1 MLAIRTQFSNH
12 FNYNA
17 ALVVKSPGRINLIGE
32 HIDYNHG
39 FVLPA
44 AIDKYIELAI
54 GKRTDGAIH
63 MVAVDLGETIIVPMH
78 NLKPHATAWV
88 NYIIGVVDQV
98 LNITHA
104 TTNNFI
110 VTANNTPSTKINEPT
125 NETTLAAGFDICIHG
140 NIPLGAGLS
149 SSAAVECAVLF
160 ALNELYSLSLT
171 KMQMALLAQSAEHK
185 FAGVHCGLMDM
196 FASLHG
202 EKNKAILLDCDSL
215 AFTYYPL
222 ALNDYSIILFD
233 TQIKHA
239 LASSEYNTRR
249 LECERGLAIIQE
261 KYPTVKTFRDISLE
275 QVEACLASNA
285 NTKNEM
291 NEDRAEEKTTREKGA
306 KVYQRCK
313 YVVEEM
319 QRVQLAVQDLTKGD
333 MQAFG
338 KKMFET
344 HKGLSK
350 LYEVSCPELD
360 FLVEAVSN
368 NENVLGARM
377 MGGGFG
383 GCTINIIKKSA
394 VEEITKELT
403 ASYAQVMHKELAV
416 YITSIED
423 GTHIVEGT
431 HLVA

>member
-12 FNYNA
+12 FNQNP

-32 HIDYNHG
+32 HTDYNHG

-44 AIDKYIELAI
+44 AIDKYIEVAVA
-54 GKRTDGAIH
+54 KRNDGAIH
-63 MVAVDLGETIIVPMH
+63 MVALDLEETIILPVH
-78 NLKPHATAWV
+78 NLTPHATQWV

-98 LNITHA
+98 L
-104 TTNNFI
+104 
-110 VTANNTPSTKINEPT
+110 STKINVPT
-125 NETTLAAGFDICIHG
+125 NETNLAAGFDICIQG

-149 SSAAVECAVLF
+149 SSAALECAVLF
-160 ALNELYSLSLT
+160 ALNELYNLSLS
-171 KMQMALLAQSAEHK
+171 KMQMALMAQQAEHK

-202 EKNKAILLDCDSL
+202 QKNKAILLDCASL
-215 AFTYYPL
+215 TFTYYPFEL
-222 ALNDYSIILFD
+222 KDYSIVLFD

-249 LECERGLAIIQE
+249 LECEQGLKIIQE
-261 KYPTVKTFRDISLE
+261 KYASVKTFRDISLE
-275 QVEACLASNA
+275 QVEACLASNDV
-285 NTKNEM
+285 N
-291 NEDRAEEKTTREKGA
+291 GS

-313 YVVEEM
+313 YVVEEIA
-319 QRVQLAVQDLTKGD
+319 RVELAVQDLAKGD
-333 MQAFG
+333 MNAFG

-344 HKGLSK
+344 HEGLSK

-360 FLVEAVSN
+360 FLVNEVAP

-403 ASYAQVMHKELAV
+403 ASYAQVMHKELSH

-423 GTHIVEGT
+423 GTH
-431 HLVA
+431 LVA

>member
-12 FNYNA
+12 FNHNPS
-17 ALVVKSPGRINLIGE
+17 LVVKSPGRINLIGE

-44 AIDKYIELAI
+44 AIDKYIEVAI
-54 GKRTDGAIH
+54 AKRTDGAIH
-63 MVAVDLGETIIVPMH
+63 MVALDLGETIIVPMH
-78 NLKPHATAWV
+78 NLQPHATAWV

-98 LNITHA
+98 FTIYN
-104 TTNNFI
+104 
-110 VTANNTPSTKINEPT
+110 ANNNLNGTENNLVSKRDN
-125 NETTLAAGFDICIHG
+125 LAAGFDICIQG

-160 ALNELYSLSLT
+160 AINELYQLSLS
-171 KMQMALLAQSAEHK
+171 KMQMALMAQSAEHK

-202 EKNKAILLDCDSL
+202 QKNKAILLDCDSL
-215 AFTYYPL
+215 AFTYYPIEL
-222 ALNDYSIILFD
+222 KDYSIVLFD

-249 LECERGLAIIQE
+249 VECEQGLKIIQE
-261 KYPTVKTFRDISLE
+261 KYPTVKTFRDISME
-275 QVEACLASNA
+275 QVEACMASNTSL
-285 NTKNEM
+285 NTTKI
-291 NEDRAEEKTTREKGA
+291 
-306 KVYQRCK
+306 YQRCK
-313 YVVEEM
+313 YVVEEIA
-319 QRVQLAVQDLTKGD
+319 RVQLAVKDLQKGD

-344 HKGLSK
+344 HEGLSK
-350 LYEVSCPELD
+350 LYEVSCSELD

-383 GCTINIIKKSA
+383 GCTINIIKTTA
-394 VEEITKELT
+394 VEEITKALT
-403 ASYAQVMHKELAV
+403 ARYTQVMHKELAM

-423 GTHIVEGT
+423 GTQ
-431 HLVA
+431 LVV

>member
-12 FNYNA
+12 FNQPPS
-17 ALVVKSPGRINLIGE
+17 LVVKSPGRINLIGE
-32 HIDYNHG
+32 HTDYNHG

-63 MVAVDLGETIIVPMH
+63 MVALDLGETIILPIH
-78 NLKPHATAWV
+78 NLTPHATQWV

-98 LNITHA
+98 FNKSQSVN
-104 TTNNFI
+104 NNFI
-110 VTANNTPSTKINEPT
+110 GTQNTLT
-125 NETTLAAGFDICIHG
+125 NTEITIAVNDTNLSGGFNICIQG

-160 ALNELYSLSLT
+160 ALNELYQLSLS
-171 KMQMALLAQSAEHK
+171 KMQMALMAQQAEHT
-185 FAGVHCGLMDM
+185 FAGVNCGIMDM

-202 EKNKAILLDCDSL
+202 QKNKAILLDCDSL
-215 AFTYYPL
+215 AFTYYPIEL
-222 ALNDYSIILFD
+222 KDYSIVLFD
-233 TQIKHA
+233 TQIKHT

-249 LECERGLAIIQE
+249 LECEQGLKIIQE
-261 KYPTVKTFRDISLE
+261 KYPSVKTFRDISME
-275 QVEACLASNA
+275 QIDACLVS
-285 NTKNEM
+285 
-291 NEDRAEEKTTREKGA
+291 

-313 YVVEEM
+313 YVVEEIA
-319 QRVQLAVQDLTKGD
+319 RVQLAVKDLQNGD
-333 MQAFG
+333 MYAFG

-344 HKGLSK
+344 HEGLSK

-360 FLVEAVSN
+360 FLVEAVSH
-368 NENVLGARM
+368 NENVVGARM

-383 GCTINIIKKSA
+383 GCTINIIKTTA
-394 VEEITKELT
+394 VEAITKELT
-403 ASYAQVMHKELAV
+403 AKYNQVMHKELSH

-423 GTHIVEGT
+423 GTQ
-431 HLVA
+431 LV

>member
-12 FNYNA
+12 FNQPPS
-17 ALVVKSPGRINLIGE
+17 LVVKSPGRINLIGE
-32 HIDYNHG
+32 HTDYNHG

-63 MVAVDLGETIIVPMH
+63 MVALDLGETIILPIH
-78 NLKPHATAWV
+78 NLTPHATQWV

-98 LNITHA
+98 FNKSQSVN
-104 TTNNFI
+104 NNFI
-110 VTANNTPSTKINEPT
+110 GNQNTLT
-125 NETTLAAGFDICIHG
+125 NTEITIAVNDTNLSGGFNICIQG

-149 SSAAVECAVLF
+149 SSAAVECAILF
-160 ALNELYSLSLT
+160 ALNELYQLSLS
-171 KMQMALLAQSAEHK
+171 KMQMALMAQQAEHT
-185 FAGVHCGLMDM
+185 FAGVKCGIMDM

-202 EKNKAILLDCDSL
+202 QKNKAILLDCASL

-222 ALNDYSIILFD
+222 ELKDYSIVLFD

-249 LECERGLAIIQE
+249 LECEQGLKIIQE
-261 KYPTVKTFRDISLE
+261 KYPSLKTFRDISME
-275 QVEACLASNA
+275 QVEACLDTNVVS
-285 NTKNEM
+285 
-291 NEDRAEEKTTREKGA
+291 RS

-313 YVVEEM
+313 YVVEEIA
-319 QRVQLAVQDLTKGD
+319 RVQLAVKDLQNGD
-333 MQAFG
+333 MHSFG

-344 HKGLSK
+344 HEGLSK

-360 FLVEAVSN
+360 FLVNAVSH

-383 GCTINIIKKSA
+383 GCTINIIKKTA
-394 VEEITKELT
+394 VEEITKALT
-403 ASYAQVMHKELAV
+403 ARYTKVMQKELSH
-416 YITSIED
+416 YITSIE
-423 GTHIVEGT
+423 EGT
-431 HLVA
+431 HLV

>member
-17 ALVVKSPGRINLIGE
+17 SLVVKSPGRINLIGE

-44 AIDKYIELAI
+44 AIDKFIELAI

-63 MVAVDLGETIIVPMH
+63 MVALDLEETIILPIH
-78 NLKPHATAWV
+78 NLAPHATVWV

-98 LNITHA
+98 FNNLASNE
-104 TTNNFI
+104 NNF
-110 VTANNTPSTKINEPT
+110 AKIKEDFNG
-125 NETTLAAGFDICIHG
+125 GFSICIQG

-160 ALNELYSLSLT
+160 ALNELYNLSLT
-171 KMQMALLAQSAEHK
+171 KMQLALMAQTAEHK
-185 FAGVHCGLMDM
+185 FAGVHCGIMDM

-222 ALNDYSIILFD
+222 VLNDYSIVLFD

-249 LECERGLAIIQE
+249 LECEQGLAIIQE
-261 KYPTVKTFRDISLE
+261 KYPTVKTFRNVSLE
-275 QVEACLASNA
+275 QVEACLASNDV
-285 NTKNEM
+285 N
-291 NEDRAEEKTTREKGA
+291 RS
-306 KVYQRCK
+306 KVHQRCK
-313 YVVEEM
+313 YVVDEI
-319 QRVQLAVQDLTKGD
+319 QRVQLAVQDLAKGD

-360 FLVEAVSN
+360 FLVEEVSN

-383 GCTINIIKKSA
+383 GCTINIIKKLA
-394 VEEITKELT
+394 VEEITKALT
-403 ASYAQVMHKELAV
+403 ANYAKKMHKELAV
-416 YITSIED
+416 YITSIEQ
-423 GTHIVEGT
+423 GT

>member
-12 FNYNA
+12 FNQLPS
-17 ALVVKSPGRINLIGE
+17 LVVKSPGRINLIGE
-32 HIDYNHG
+32 HTDYNHG

-44 AIDKYIELAI
+44 AIDKYIEVAI
-54 GKRTDGAIH
+54 GKRTDGVIH
-63 MVAVDLGETIIVPMH
+63 MVALDLGETIILPIQ
-78 NLKPHATAWV
+78 NLTPHATQWV

-98 LNITHA
+98 FNKSQSA
-104 TTNNFI
+104 NNNFI
-110 VTANNTPSTKINEPT
+110 GTQNTLTSTEITTAVHET
-125 NETTLAAGFDICIHG
+125 NLSGGFSICIQG

-160 ALNELYSLSLT
+160 AINELYNLSLS
-171 KMQMALLAQSAEHK
+171 KMKMALMAQSAEHI
-185 FAGVHCGLMDM
+185 FAGVNCGVMDM

-202 EKNKAILLDCDSL
+202 QKNKAILLDCDSL
-215 AFTYYPL
+215 AFTYYPIEL
-222 ALNDYSIILFD
+222 KDYSIVLFD

-249 LECERGLAIIQE
+249 VECEQGLKIIQE
-261 KYPTVKTFRDISLE
+261 KYPTVKTFRDISME
-275 QVEACLASNA
+275 QVEACMASNTSL
-285 NTKNEM
+285 NTTKI
-291 NEDRAEEKTTREKGA
+291 
-306 KVYQRCK
+306 YQRCK
-313 YVVEEM
+313 YVVEEIA
-319 QRVQLAVQDLTKGD
+319 RVQLAVKDLQKGD

-344 HKGLSK
+344 HEGLSK

-360 FLVEAVSN
+360 FLVNAVSH

-383 GCTINIIKKSA
+383 GCTINIIKTTA
-394 VEEITKELT
+394 VVEITQALT
-403 ASYAQVMHKELAV
+403 AKYNQVMHKELSY

-423 GTHIVEGT
+423 GTQ
-431 HLVA
+431 LV

>member
-12 FNYNA
+12 FNQHPS
-17 ALVVKSPGRINLIGE
+17 LVVKSPGRINLIGE
-32 HIDYNHG
+32 HTDYNHG

-44 AIDKYIELAI
+44 AIDKYIEVAI
-54 GKRTDGAIH
+54 TKRTDGVLH
-63 MVAVDLGETIIVPMH
+63 MVALDLGETIILPIQ
-78 NLKPHATAWV
+78 NLQPHATAWV

-98 LNITHA
+98 LNTENNHA
-104 TTNNFI
+104 SI
-110 VTANNTPSTKINEPT
+110 EINLVSKRED
-125 NETTLAAGFDICIHG
+125 LVAGFDICFQG

-149 SSAAVECAVLF
+149 SSAALECAVLF
-160 ALNELYSLSLT
+160 AINELYNLSLS
-171 KMQMALLAQSAEHK
+171 KMQMALMAQQAEHT

-202 EKNKAILLDCDSL
+202 QKNKAILLDCASL

-222 ALNDYSIILFD
+222 ELKGYSIVLFD

-239 LASSEYNTRR
+239 LAFSEYNTRR
-249 LECERGLAIIQE
+249 LECEKGLKLIQE
-261 KYPTVKTFRDISLE
+261 KYPSVKTFRDISLE
-275 QVEACLASNA
+275 QVEACLVS
-285 NTKNEM
+285 
-291 NEDRAEEKTTREKGA
+291 
-306 KVYQRCK
+306 KVYQRSK
-313 YVVEEM
+313 YVVEEIK
-319 QRVQLAVQDLTKGD
+319 RVQLAVQDLAKGD

-344 HKGLSK
+344 HEGLSK

-383 GCTINIIKKSA
+383 GCTINIIKKTT
-394 VEEITKELT
+394 VEEITKALT
-403 ASYAQVMHKELAV
+403 ARYTQVMHKELSH
-416 YITSIED
+416 YITSIE
-423 GTHIVEGT
+423 EGT
-431 HLVA
+431 HVV

>member
-32 HIDYNHG
+32 HTDYNHG

-44 AIDKYIELAI
+44 AIDKYIEVAI
-54 GKRTDGAIH
+54 AKRTDGVLH
-63 MVAVDLGETIIVPMH
+63 MVALDLGETIIVPMH
-78 NLKPHATAWV
+78 NLQPHATAWV

-98 LNITHA
+98 LNTENNHA
-104 TTNNFI
+104 SI
-110 VTANNTPSTKINEPT
+110 EINLVSKRD
-125 NETTLAAGFDICIHG
+125 NLAAGFDICIQG

-160 ALNELYSLSLT
+160 AINELYQLSLS
-171 KMQMALLAQSAEHK
+171 KMQMALMAQSAEHK

-202 EKNKAILLDCDSL
+202 QKNKAILLDCASL
-215 AFTYYPL
+215 AYTYYPIEL
-222 ALNDYSIILFD
+222 KDYSIVLFD

-249 LECERGLAIIQE
+249 VECEQGLKIIQE
-261 KYPTVKTFRDISLE
+261 KYPTVKTFRDISME
-275 QVEACLASNA
+275 QVEACMASNTSL
-285 NTKNEM
+285 NTTKI
-291 NEDRAEEKTTREKGA
+291 
-306 KVYQRCK
+306 YQRCK
-313 YVVEEM
+313 YVVEEIA
-319 QRVQLAVQDLTKGD
+319 RVQLAVKDLQKGD

-344 HKGLSK
+344 HEGLSK
-350 LYEVSCPELD
+350 LYEVSCSELD

-383 GCTINIIKKSA
+383 GCTINIIKTTA
-394 VEEITKELT
+394 VEEITKALT
-403 ASYAQVMHKELAV
+403 ARYTQVMHKELAM

-423 GTHIVEGT
+423 GTQ
-431 HLVA
+431 LVV

>member
-12 FNYNA
+12 FNQNP

-32 HIDYNHG
+32 HTDYNHG

-44 AIDKYIELAI
+44 AIDKYIEVAVA
-54 GKRTDGAIH
+54 KRTDGAIH
-63 MVAVDLGETIIVPMH
+63 MVAVDLGETILLPVH
-78 NLKPHATAWV
+78 NLTPHATQWV

-98 LNITHA
+98 L
-104 TTNNFI
+104 
-110 VTANNTPSTKINEPT
+110 STKINVPT
-125 NETTLAAGFDICIHG
+125 NETNLAAGFDICIQG

-149 SSAAVECAVLF
+149 SSAALECAVLF
-160 ALNELYSLSLT
+160 ALNELYNLSLS
-171 KMQMALLAQSAEHK
+171 KMQMALMAQQAEHK

-202 EKNKAILLDCDSL
+202 QKNKAILLDCASL
-215 AFTYYPL
+215 TFTYYPIEL
-222 ALNDYSIILFD
+222 KDYSIVLFD

-249 LECERGLAIIQE
+249 LECEQGLKIIQE

-275 QVEACLASNA
+275 QVEACLASNDV
-285 NTKNEM
+285 N
-291 NEDRAEEKTTREKGA
+291 GS

-313 YVVEEM
+313 YVVEEIA
-319 QRVQLAVQDLTKGD
+319 RVQLAVQDLAKAD
-333 MQAFG
+333 MNAFG

-344 HKGLSK
+344 HEGLSK

-360 FLVEAVSN
+360 FLVNEVAP

-403 ASYAQVMHKELAV
+403 ASYAQVMHKELSH

-423 GTHIVEGT
+423 GTH
-431 HLVA
+431 LVA

>member
-39 FVLPA
+39 FILPA
-44 AIDKYIELAI
+44 AIDKFIEVAI
-54 GKRTDGAIH
+54 GKRSDGAIH
-63 MVAVDLGETIIVPMH
+63 MVAVDLGETIILPIH
-78 NLKPHATAWV
+78 NLAPHATVWV

-98 LNITHA
+98 FNNLA
-104 TTNNFI
+104 TNENNF
-110 VTANNTPSTKINEPT
+110 AKIKEDFNG
-125 NETTLAAGFDICIHG
+125 GFSICIQG

-160 ALNELYSLSLT
+160 ALNELYNLSLT
-171 KMQMALLAQSAEHK
+171 RMQMALMAQSAEHK
-185 FAGVHCGLMDM
+185 FAGVNCGIMDM

-222 ALNDYSIILFD
+222 ALNDYSIVLFD

-249 LECERGLAIIQE
+249 LECEQGLKIIQE

-275 QVEACLASNA
+275 QVEACLASNDV
-285 NTKNEM
+285 N
-291 NEDRAEEKTTREKGA
+291 RS

-313 YVVEEM
+313 YVVEEI
-319 QRVQLAVQDLTKGD
+319 QRVQLAVQDLAKGD

-360 FLVEAVSN
+360 FLVEATSH

-394 VEEITKELT
+394 VEEITKALT
-403 ASYAQVMHKELAV
+403 ANYAKKMHKELAV
-416 YITSIED
+416 YITSIEQ
-423 GTHIVEGT
+423 GT

>member
-1 MLAIRTQFSNH
+1 MLAIRKHFLNH
-12 FNYNA
+12 FNEA
-17 ALVVKSPGRINLIGE
+17 PAFVVKSPGRINLIGE

-44 AIDKYIELAI
+44 AINKFIEVAI
-54 GKRTDGAIH
+54 GKRTDGNIH
-63 MVAVDLGETIIVPMH
+63 MVSLDLGETILLPIH
-78 NLKPHATAWV
+78 NLQPQATAWV
-88 NYIIGVVDQV
+88 NYIIGVVDQT
-98 LNITHA
+98 LNYLASGENKLA
-104 TTNNFI
+104 TTKMLTSI
-110 VTANNTPSTKINEPT
+110 NTKEL
-125 NETTLAAGFDICIHG
+125 TTGFNICIQG

-149 SSAAVECAVLF
+149 SSAALECAVLF
-160 ALNELYSLSLT
+160 AINELYQLSLT
-171 KMQMALLAQSAEHK
+171 KMQMALMAQKAEHK

-202 EKNKAILLDCDSL
+202 EKNKTILFDCDSL

-222 ALNDYSIILFD
+222 ALDDYSIVLFD

-249 LECERGLAIIQE
+249 LECERGLKLIQE
-261 KYPTVKTFRDISLE
+261 KYPTVKTFRDISIE
-275 QVEACLASNA
+275 QVEACLATNA
-285 NTKNEM
+285 NTKNET
-291 NEDRAEEKTTREKGA
+291 NEDRAEQKTTKEKSD

-313 YVVEEM
+313 YVVEEIA
-319 QRVQLAVQDLTKGD
+319 RVQLAVQDLAKSD

-344 HKGLSK
+344 HTGLSK

-360 FLVEAVSN
+360 FLVQAVSN
-368 NENVLGARM
+368 NDNVLGARM

-394 VEEITKELT
+394 VEEITKQLT
-403 ASYAQVMHKELAV
+403 VSYAQAMHKELAM

-423 GTHIVEGT
+423 GTH
-431 HLVA
+431 LVA